1 MMKRAE
7 CNVAAVAVGNDELT
21 GQRVFGVFSRKI
33 FGEKLSRP
41 VPLED
46 RVRAGPK
53 QWLDPVRNVSDPCGK
68 ARQKRASIL
77 EPEWRPAFAT
87 APWEEPTA
95 PRSMDERDEKL
106 GATEFVHLWPRLELA
121 ISIPLGILYRRRP
134 RAQRIVCP
142 PR

>member
-1 MMKRAE
+1 
-7 CNVAAVAVGNDELT
+7 VGDDELI
-21 GQRVFGVFSRKI
+21 GQRAFGVFGRKI

-41 VPLED
+41 VPLKD

-53 QWLDPVRNVSDPCGK
+53 QWLDLVRNVGDPGGE

-77 EPEWRPAFAT
+77 KPEWRPAFAP

-95 PRSMDERDEKL
+95 PRSMDERNEKL

-121 ISIPLGILYRRRP
+121 ISIRLGILYRRRSRTQP
-134 RAQRIVCP
+134 IVCAP
-142 PR
+142 KW